1 MADLSIGILVIGDAL
16 VGKTTFV
23 EAFALGSV
31 TDEDLTSQ
39 QVSDFWCKCVRTS
52 LGGFSFDAC
61 IWDPKRTN
69 RKEKQQSFDLL
80 ARRVRGVCVLYDVSS
95 EASFLGAIEWVM
107 RVRSVR
113 SRSTPI
119 SIFLIGNKVDR
130 DHLRQIPF
138 SVAEERVREHSID
151 GVLETAAIS
160 SHNVDT
166 AFNSLLLH
174 IITTLPQSIISFF
187 QESNAVK
194 PSLRSQHRK
203 IASRSG
209 GRDGEST
216 EMVYPPF
223 VREDETDTG
232 ESPDTF
238 WCGCC

>member
-39 QVSDFWCKCVRTS
+39 VSDFQCKCVRTS

-69 RKEKQQSFDLL
+69 RKEKQLSFDLL

-95 EASFLGAIEWVM
+95 ETSFLGALEWVM

-113 SRSTPI
+113 TQSTPV
-119 SIFLIGNKVDR
+119 SLFLIGNKADR

-138 SVAEERVREHSID
+138 SVAEERVREYGID

-160 SHNVDT
+160 GHNVDT

-174 IITTLPQSIISFF
+174 IISALPQSIISFF
-187 QESNAVK
+187 EESSAAKV
-194 PSLRSQHRK
+194 SLRSRHRK
-203 IASRSG
+203 IVSRNG
-209 GRDGEST
+209 GGDGGLG

-223 VREDETDTG
+223 NLEDETDID
-232 ESPDTF
+232 ESPGTF
-238 WCGCC
+238 SCRCC